1 MINSSEFTKRL
12 QKILDYYELNATE
25 FAEKIEFNR
34 STISHLISG
43 RNNPSLEFVMKVL
56 QKFPEVSLDWLVSG
70 KGSFPNSGEGTLP
83 PSAVKKDAPDLF
95 SEIDKPS
102 GPTIKNVGK
111 KIIDRIIIF
120 YSDGTFSH
128 YEN

>member
-1 MINSSEFTKRL
+1 M